1 MSKGNPA
8 ECCPPFDP
16 GPWDGKE
23 LRWEKKRFVK
33 DQATSLLHIPLNLNS
48 VVKRNVA
55 LVEAA
60 GAAPDR
66 MVILSGENSLWG
78 ANVYLEATRDIPGA
92 NMVTVSGTFLSKV
105 FEGPYRDMGKWV
117 EEMAQF
123 VRSSGRKLQQM
134 YSVYTTCKKCARMYG
149 KNYVVMLAL
158 VE

>member
-16 GPWDGKE
+16 EPWDGKE
-23 LRWEKKRFVK
+23 LRWEKKQFVK
-33 DQATSLLHIPLNLNS
+33 DQATSLFHIPLNLNS
-48 VVKRNVA
+48 VVRRNIA

-134 YSVYTTCKKCARMYG
+134 YSVYTTCKKCSRTYG